1 MTEAILCARCGA
13 PLPAHAAHAVVTCT
27 FCGTSAQPAPKLIE
41 RVVDRVV
48 VVPSAQGGAPGVPPC
63 PRCAEPTRAVDV
75 RHERVFVCTACG
87 GALLSTS
94 QVDAFT
100 RTNDEDLV
108 NAARRAV
115 AVIVRPTRRQ
125 AALSCPACA
134 GPLRQQQIGETVQL
148 MYTCAAHGT
157 FFEYGALQAFAE
169 MWVERR
175 AGEISDDD
183 LEKLGLR

>member
-1 MTEAILCARCGA
+1 MTEAVLCARCGA

-27 FCGTSAQPAPKLIE
+27 FCGTSAQPAPKVIE

-48 VVPSAQGGAPGVPPC
+48 VVAAAQGGAPGVPAC

-75 RHERVFVCTACG
+75 RSERVYVCPACG
-87 GALLSTS
+87 GVLLSTA
-94 QVDAFT
+94 QVEAFT
-100 RTNDEDLV
+100 RRNDEDLV
-108 NAARRAV
+108 TAARRAV
-115 AVIVRPTRRQ
+115 AVIVRPTRKQ

-134 GPLRQQQIGETVQL
+134 GPLRTSQIGETVQL

-157 FFEYGALQAFAE
+157 FFDYGALSAFAE

-175 AGEISDDD
+175 AGEISEDD
-183 LEKLGLR
+183 LERLGLK